1 MFNSKLQLID
11 WFFSSSWRRLLQ
23 HTCDRSCT
31 GSVCCGSSRLRQNQ
45 NYCFLRGTKHR
56 EQELC
61 SNVIGLAEVIA
72 SNLSVPIAKSANLM
86 TERRGH
92 NFRRQDR
99 TRCVVR
105 SMLVPE
111 PCAVTTSWSLP
122 KFACISHCALHF
134 PTRWEDLGTLK
145 KGTGKILVRRINLT
159 FDKDPANLLRSQ
171 YEEC

>member
-1 MFNSKLQLID
+1 
-11 WFFSSSWRRLLQ
+11 LLR
-23 HTCDRSCT
+23 HACDRSCK
-31 GSVCCGSSRLRQNQ
+31 GSVCCGSSRLRRDW
-45 NYCFLRGTKHR
+45 NYCLVRGTKHR

-72 SNLSVPIAKSANLM
+72 SNLSVPIAKLANLM

-105 SMLVPE
+105 SMPIPE
-111 PCAVTTSWSLP
+111 PCAATTSWSLP

-134 PTRWEDLGTLK
+134 PTRRADLGTLK
-145 KGTGKILVRRINLT
+145 KGTRKILVRRINLT
-159 FDKDPANLLRSQ
+159 FDNDPAICFRSQ